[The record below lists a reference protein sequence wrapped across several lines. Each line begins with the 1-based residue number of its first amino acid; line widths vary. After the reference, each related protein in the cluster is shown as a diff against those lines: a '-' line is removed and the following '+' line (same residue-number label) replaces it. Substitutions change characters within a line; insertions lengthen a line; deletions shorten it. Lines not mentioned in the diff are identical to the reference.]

1 MFLKSKNNNIHK
13 LIMEQINDVEN
24 CLIKFESFVRAACTT
39 DSSPELLRSLSDDVC
54 KHEEIAD
61 TSLRRMIDSL
71 SGSSFLPSSREE
83 IITIASSCDR
93 IANKCESF
101 SVLVVLQRFNFPD
114 GYAESLLEILNIIK
128 KQFELLEES
137 ISRLFADFGALLK
150 DHSILDDIRHQE
162 SKIDKIE
169 NMLYN
174 KTFSLDIGL
183 AERMQIFNFVSHIC
197 SISDLIENIADK
209 IQIML
214 VTRKV

>member
-39 DSSPELLRSLSDDVC
+39 DSSLELLRSLSDDVC